1 MQSYRP
7 PALTEAEVQDMR
19 ALEPSRR
26 NRLLLR
32 LLSSTGLRP
41 AELCALCWCN
51 LHASDDLGQLVIV
64 GKGGQLRF
72 VPLPVPVWEELQA
85 FRGRAGNLEPIFRSR
100 LGGPLSPRQVDQ
112 IVRAAARRARIPRP
126 VSPRLLR
133 YARPRP

>member
-1 MQSYRP
+1 MSERTQQ
-7 PALTEAEVQDMR
+7 ALTDAEVQDMR

-32 LLSSTGLRP
+32 LLYTTGLRP

-51 LHASDDLGQLVIV
+51 LPASDDLGQLVIV

-72 VPLPVPVWEELQA
+72 VPLRVPVWEELQA
-85 FRGRAGNLEPIFRSR
+85 LRGRAGNLEPIFRSR
-100 LGGPLSPRQVDQ
+100 LGGPLSPRQIDQ
-112 IVRAAARRARIPRP
+112 IVRSAARRAKITRP

-133 YARPRP
+133 YTR

>member
-1 MQSYRP
+1 MISYSP
-7 PALTEAEVQDMR
+7 PALTEAEIQDMR

-64 GKGGQLRF
+64 GQGGQLRF
-72 VPLPVPVWEELQA
+72 VPLPIPVWEELQA

-100 LGGPLSPRQVDQ
+100 LGGALSPRQVDQ

-133 YARPRP
+133 YTRPRP